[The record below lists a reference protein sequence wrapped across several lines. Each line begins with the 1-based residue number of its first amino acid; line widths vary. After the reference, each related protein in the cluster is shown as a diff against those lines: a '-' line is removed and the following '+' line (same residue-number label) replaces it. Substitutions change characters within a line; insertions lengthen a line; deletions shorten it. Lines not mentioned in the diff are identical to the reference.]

1 MKIKVLVL
9 ALLISL
15 FVPVSVFASNEPFYP
30 APLIQV
36 KENVFS
42 SGVYAMDLG
51 YGYLQATSLDFHY
64 QIKILIENHKV
75 VFLSCLFFEGVNS
88 TYSFIFSRGT
98 VVKDNLSPEQG
109 IILLDRLLH
118 FWPEGFPP
126 KPEMDSLGAFA
137 VFLAEYLKL

>member
-1 MKIKVLVL
+1 LKKKILIL
-9 ALLISL
+9 GLLMSLLIPM
-15 FVPVSVFASNEPFYP
+15 PVWAQSEPSYP
-30 APLIQV
+30 APLLQV

-51 YGYLQATSLDFHY
+51 YGYLQAISLDFHY

-88 TYSFIFSRGT
+88 TFSFIYSRGA
-98 VVKDNLSPEQG
+98 VIKDTLNPQQG
-109 IILLDRLLH
+109 VILLDRLLH
-118 FWPEGFPP
+118 FWPEGFPE
-126 KPEMDSLGAFA
+126 KPETDSLGAFA